1 MVSERA
7 CGSHICLL
15 LDSFFICYFHA
26 TPIRGPFVL
35 FRLLVCRRTTKPN
48 FFCSIEVH
56 GASDMCWLF
65 TVCIGIGVDFISWTH
80 THAWQW
86 QPHTHRSTRSFY
98 WIYTLFKLL
107 NMCYDTTLMP
117 VLSNTE
123 REFLLLFLVNAGRE
137 FLYWLSKINYYAF
150 VPYKWNEIHIGNAT
164 FILIWIAYCKSYALW

>member
-1 MVSERA
+1 MPFIRFFLHLLFSCDSYSWPVRVVSA
-7 CGSHICLL
+7 SCLQAN
-15 LDSFFICYFHA
+15 DETQFF
-26 TPIRGPFVL
+26 R
-35 FRLLVCRRTTKPN
+35 
-48 FFCSIEVH
+48 SIEVH